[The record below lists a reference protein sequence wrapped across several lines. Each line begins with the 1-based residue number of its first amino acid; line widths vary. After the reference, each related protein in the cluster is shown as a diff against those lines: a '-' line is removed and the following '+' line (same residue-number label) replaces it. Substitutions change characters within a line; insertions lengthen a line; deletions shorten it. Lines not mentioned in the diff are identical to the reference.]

1 MPTYQEY
8 LDQIAKLQSLAEAAR
23 QDELADAKRRILEL
37 MRQHG
42 LSLDDFEGAPKKL
55 RKVRGKSGPAPVKYR
70 DPESGKSWTGRGRT
84 PGWLEGKNKDNFLV
98 K

>member
-23 QDELADAKRRILEL
+23 QHELANAKQRILDL
-37 MRQHG
+37 MRQHD
-42 LSLDDFEGAPKKL
+42 LSLEDFAGTAKKP

-70 DPESGKSWTGRGRT
+70 DPESGKSWTGRGRA
-84 PGWLEGKNKDNFLV
+84 PGWLQGKHKDDFLV